1 MKRGGSTA
9 HAENMSNNNRWDSGD
24 SLKSLHGE
32 HKTMQNT
39 YSRMHRAS
47 WVTVRYVN
55 IPNSLETQE
64 KRKVACATLKL
75 GYL

>member
-1 MKRGGSTA
+1 
-9 HAENMSNNNRWDSGD
+9 
-24 SLKSLHGE
+24 
-32 HKTMQNT
+32 
-39 YSRMHRAS
+39 MHRAS

>member
-1 MKRGGSTA
+1 
-9 HAENMSNNNRWDSGD
+9 MSNNNRWDSGD

-64 KRKVACATLKL
+64 KRAI
-75 GYL
+75 

>member
-1 MKRGGSTA
+1 
-9 HAENMSNNNRWDSGD
+9 MSSKNRWDSGV
-24 SLKSLHGE
+24 SLKPLHGE

-47 WVTVRYVN
+47 WVTVRYVR

-64 KRKVACATLKL
+64 KRKVT
-75 GYL
+75 